1 MDSAHEIERMT
12 ILRGHGGVS
21 AHHAIA
27 DEPLAHRRDALGIHK
42 RGVHERDVLR
52 ALDIFREAI
61 APLAHERGEKQLV
74 PGPRLKAHEEVVG
87 AAFPRERLAVEVER
101 GEMEDAER
109 RMLLAFALVVVKPEV
124 PHYDLRIGAARRT
137 ECQLEAARR
146 QEVVGVQEHEVAS
159 PRQGDRAVAG
169 ACAARV
175 FLFDDAQLAVQAS
188 LVLAQNRDRIV
199 G

>member
-1 MDSAHEIERMT
+1 MNGTHEIERMAV
-12 ILRGHGGVS
+12 LRGHGGIG

-27 DEPLAHRRDALGIHK
+27 DEPLAHRRDALGVHK

-52 ALDIFREAI
+52 TLDVFREAI
-61 APLAHERGEKQLV
+61 TPLAHERGEEQLV

-87 AAFPRERLAVEVER
+87 TAFPRERLAVEVER

-124 PHYDLRIGAARRT
+124 PHHDLRIGAARRI
-137 ECQLEAARR
+137 ECQLEAARH

-159 PRQGDRAVAG
+159 PRQGNRAVTG
-169 ACAARV
+169 ARTTRV
-175 FLFDDAQLAVQAS
+175 FLLDDAQLAAQAS
-188 LVLAQNRDRIV
+188 LVFAQDRDRIV

>member
-1 MDSAHEIERMT
+1 
-12 ILRGHGGVS
+12 
-21 AHHAIA
+21 
-27 DEPLAHRRDALGIHK
+27 
-42 RGVHERDVLR
+42 
-52 ALDIFREAI
+52 
-61 APLAHERGEKQLV
+61 
-74 PGPRLKAHEEVVG
+74 
-87 AAFPRERLAVEVER
+87 
-101 GEMEDAER
+101 MEDAER

-124 PHYDLRIGAARRT
+124 PHHDLRIRAAGRI

-159 PRQGDRAVAG
+159 LRQGNRAVTG
-169 ACAARV
+169 ACTARV